1 MANGE
6 HTRDDAAL
14 PPELSGAIP
23 WVAASSLVAAAQWAT
38 LPLAAWSFDRHNA
51 WWMPLAVGALLRQA
65 AAPALRAR
73 MARAVRPRVT
83 ALIAARALDSGAF
96 EAEPTAL
103 APIAQRVEHALEDSL
118 PTLFGGALGAS
129 LFAALA
135 ARVFPWPWSVAMA
148 LACAGAVG
156 VRALSR
162 RHIEAGSDALLDALR
177 SEGQRLHAAARGR
190 WEITGEARQRFL
202 SDTSDASRSVV
213 EAEQRQHA
221 RVRAVRSAQLA
232 LFMAP
237 LAWLLLHRARE
248 GAPVSLRDWVLVLP
262 ALAPALAALRGLD
275 EVAFARRA
283 LDRMAVSPSRIS
295 TEAPAALDPAEA
307 PLTLDR
313 VTVRYGAHL
322 ALDAVSLTVPPRG
335 VLAIVGPNGA
345 GKSTLARVLA
355 GAVAPDDGRCA
366 VGDLSMTAVSP
377 EEVAFVPQ
385 HPCVVEGATVIDNAR
400 LVAPTALDADVTAA
414 LASLGLSVALDHRA
428 AGLSRGEQRR
438 IAIARALL
446 RKPRWL
452 ILDEPDAWLDH
463 GGREALQRALRE
475 AAKTSAVVLVT
486 HRADLVD
493 WADRVVVLS
502 ADHTVEAEG
511 SPAET
516 LARSPTGRALMASL
530 ADESLRFSAR

>member
-1 MANGE
+1 MADDD

-14 PPELSGAIP
+14 LPELSGAAP
-23 WVAASSLVAAAQWAT
+23 WVAASSLLAAAQWAT
-38 LPLAAWSFDRHNA
+38 LPLAAWSLDRHDA
-51 WWMPLAVGALLRQA
+51 WWMPLAAGALLRQA
-65 AAPALRAR
+65 AAPAMRAR
-73 MARAVRPRVT
+73 MARSMRPRVT
-83 ALIAARALDSGAF
+83 ALVASRALESGAF

-135 ARVFPWPWSVAMA
+135 ARAFPWPWSVAMA
-148 LACAGAVG
+148 FACAGAVAL
-156 VRALSR
+156 RALSKR
-162 RHIEAGSDALLDALR
+162 RIDAGSDALLDALR

-190 WEITGEARQRFL
+190 WEITGDARRRFL
-202 SDTSDASRSVV
+202 SDASDASRAVV
-213 EAEQRQHA
+213 DVEQRQRA
-221 RVRAVRSAQLA
+221 RVQSVRSAQLA

-248 GAPVSLRDWVLVLP
+248 GTPVSLRDWALVLP

-283 LDRMAVSPSRIS
+283 LDRLTVSPSRTS
-295 TEAPAALDPAEA
+295 TEAPARVSPPEA

-313 VTVRYGAHL
+313 ATVRYGAHL
-322 ALDAVSLTVPPRG
+322 ALDAVTLTVPPRG

-366 VGDLSMTAVSP
+366 VGGVSMTAVSP
-377 EEVAFVPQ
+377 EDVAFVPQ
-385 HPCVVEGATVIDNAR
+385 HPCVVEGATVLDNAR
-400 LVAPTALDADVTAA
+400 LVAPAALDGDVSDA
-414 LASLGLSVALDHRA
+414 LSSLGLSVALDHRA

-438 IAIARALL
+438 VAIARALL
-446 RKPRWL
+446 RRPRWL

-463 GGREALQRALRE
+463 EGRAALQRALRE

-486 HRADLVD
+486 HRADLVG

-502 ADHTVEAEG
+502 ARHTVEAEG
-511 SPAET
+511 APAET
-516 LARSPTGRALMASL
+516 LASSPTGRALMASL